1 MKKMNALNRSLTDG
15 AALFML
21 LITLFLGGDEL
32 YV

>member
-1 MKKMNALNRSLTDG
+1 MRKMNALADS

-21 LITLFLGGDEL
+21 LVTLFLGGDET